1 MGQKSEISWRRSD
14 EEGQKL
20 QVYAHHV
27 GKEWR
32 FYVRERRFDEWQ
44 PVESPPLEDWL
55 ALLDAIRRRIP
66 RRLIKPEEEPLLIHR
81 IKELF
86 PNADCD

>member
-1 MGQKSEISWRRSD
+1 MGQKAEISWTRRTED
-14 EEGQKL
+14 GRKL

-32 FYVRERRFDEWQ
+32 FYQRERRFEDWQ
-44 PVESPPLEDWL
+44 AVGRPPLEDWL
-55 ALLDAIRRRIP
+55 ELLDAIRRRIP
-66 RRLIKPEEEPLLIHR
+66 RRLIKPEEEPRLIQH

-86 PNADCD
+86 PGTDCE